1 MYVDLIWS
9 PLYIIYSSYIPTSC
23 CYEAATINICI
34 WCVVQNANVGK
45 QFLLISSIC
54 TSFFLS
60 PHLLTG
66 NKIELQSQLYY
77 EWLEVVIIKSTANNN
92 GWASGRG
99 WRSPRE
105 AWATA
110 AAARRRQLRM
120 RRAGEKYRMNRRGRV
135 PSVKFSYVRQPAC
148 QPSDH

>member
-34 WCVVQNANVGK
+34 WCVVQNANVGN
-45 QFLLISSIC
+45 QFLLIGSIC

-77 EWLEVVIIKSTANNN
+77 EWLEVVIIKSVANNN
-92 GWASGRG
+92 GRASGRG
-99 WRSPRE
+99 WRSPEE
-105 AWATA
+105 AWAAVPGDGGYAYEERERKTEWTDTGA
-110 AAARRRQLRM
+110 GRRLNSLM
-120 RRAGEKYRMNRRGRV
+120 CDGLSASRRT
-135 PSVKFSYVRQPAC
+135 
-148 QPSDH
+148 